1 MTAPRHDLLA
11 LTPDALAALANRGL
25 VKRAAK
31 DLDAGA
37 VPTVTLAEDG
47 TLTAA
52 FPDGAEAALP
62 AAGGLEAA
70 TCTCGA
76 SGKCRHRVGAVLA
89 YQRDQATPAT
99 ESEAAPAT
107 SEPLA
112 SPAAI
117 TDDELRER
125 FGHHA
130 LKAAEQTR
138 RAGYTARLTW
148 PGPDRPAA
156 AELPAAT
163 VSFLVPG
170 LGYVHTD
177 ATGPARDTAIVLAVW
192 AFRAALDSAE
202 HDSAAPTSAAHGS
215 AASTSAPDSTA
226 STSTAHG
233 SAVHD
238 SAAPDSA
245 APASATLDSA
255 AHDDHGTE
263 LPTTVSVGGTTATD
277 GLDDA
282 LVLAER
288 VLLDGAVGADGVLRA
303 ALQRE
308 SKALARRRAHWPVG
322 TVDDL
327 IYQLERYEDRSAAY
341 DPQRLAALL
350 AELPARARA
359 ARRAGGTPTAQILG
373 SEEAAATPL
382 TLVRLTGLGARVAAV
397 GDTRTLEI
405 YLAQPETGMVLAVQ
419 RDWPVPQDGTLTGAD
434 LAVKRLAGCKIG
446 ALASG
451 NTVTEAAS
459 RTAARALKLGTGRL
473 AKTQVLPLG
482 QAWNDLPDS
491 LRATDLDALADS
503 LAARPPALVRPRVA
517 AESLRVIAVEEVELL
532 GYDPAAQCL
541 EARIAAPKGGSAILR
556 VPHRAAA
563 PGALEAAEKAL
574 REGVLGVAGHVQRH
588 RGVLIVEPTALLTAG
603 GPVVPDF
610 APGDD
615 TAALAA
621 AADAAATDPVAA
633 AIEGALIACA
643 DLAHQG
649 LRGARE
655 PSRRRVEAA
664 ADDLKRVGLQRAAS
678 DFVHLS
684 KALAAED
691 DAAKCAAWTAA
702 AVRMLVTAELH

>member
-1 MTAPRHDLLA
+1 MTTAPRQDLLA
-11 LTPDALAALANRGL
+11 LTTDALAALANRGL

-31 DLDAGA
+31 DLDAGTA
-37 VPTVTLAEDG
+37 PAITLDDDG
-47 TLTAA
+47 ALTAA
-52 FPDGAEAALP
+52 FPDGAQAVLP

-76 SGKCRHRVGAVLA
+76 AGKCRHRVGAVLA
-89 YQRDQATPAT
+89 YQREQEAPQAEPG
-99 ESEAAPAT
+99 EPDSAAET
-107 SEPLA
+107 VA

-117 TDDELRER
+117 TDEQLRDTL
-125 FGHHA
+125 GHHA

-148 PGPDRPAA
+148 PAPDKPAV

-192 AFRAALDSAE
+192 AFRDAQE
-202 HDSAAPTSAAHGS
+202 G
-215 AASTSAPDSTA
+215 TA
-226 STSTAHG
+226 
-233 SAVHD
+233 
-238 SAAPDSA
+238 
-245 APASATLDSA
+245 
-255 AHDDHGTE
+255 
-263 LPTTVSVGGTTATD
+263 TVSVGGTDTTD
-277 GLDDA
+277 DLQDA
-282 LVLAER
+282 LTLTDR
-288 VLLDGAVGADGVLRA
+288 VLLDGAVGADPVLRA

-308 SKALARRRAHWPVG
+308 TRALTRRRAHWPAG
-322 TVDDL
+322 TLADL
-327 IYQLERYEDRSAAY
+327 TEQLERYDDRSAAY

-359 ARRAGGTPTAQILG
+359 ARHPDGTPAAQVLG
-373 SEEAAATPL
+373 SEEADATPL
-382 TLVRLTGLGARVAAV
+382 TLVRLTGLGARVTAL

-405 YLAQPETGMVLAVQ
+405 YLAQPETGMVLTVQ
-419 RDWPVPQDGTLTGAD
+419 RDWPDSPDLTGAE
-434 LAVKRLAGCKIG
+434 LATRRLAGCKIS
-446 ALASG
+446 ALAAG

-473 AKTQVLPLG
+473 ARTQVLPLG
-482 QAWNDLPDS
+482 LAWHDLPDS
-491 LRATDLDALADS
+491 LRATNLNVLADE
-503 LAARPPALVRPRVA
+503 LAARPPALVRPRVS
-517 AESLRVIAVEEVELL
+517 AESLRVISVESAELL
-532 GYDPAAQCL
+532 GYDPASQYL
-541 EARIAAPKGGSAILR
+541 YARVEAPKGGTATMR

-563 PGALEAAEKAL
+563 PGALEAVEKAL
-574 REGVLGVAGHVQRH
+574 LKGLTGVAGHLHRH
-588 RGVLIVEPTALLTAG
+588 RGELIVEPTALLTED
-603 GPVVPDF
+603 GPVVPDL

-615 TAALAA
+615 TSELAA
-621 AADAAATDPVAA
+621 AESTAATDPVSA

-655 PSRRRVEAA
+655 PSRRRVEDAA
-664 ADDLKRVGLQRAAS
+664 AELKRVGLQRAAS

-691 DAAKCAAWTAA
+691 DTAKCTAWTAA

>member
-1 MTAPRHDLLA
+1 MRADLLA

-31 DLDAGA
+31 DLDAGTVPA
-37 VPTVTLAEDG
+37 VSLADDG
-47 TLTAA
+47 TLTAV

-76 SGKCRHRVGAVLA
+76 PGKCRHRVGAVLA
-89 YQRDQATPAT
+89 YQREQQAPQADTPA
-99 ESEAAPAT
+99 
-107 SEPLA
+107 EPPVAEPVA

-117 TDDELRER
+117 TDEQLRDVL
-125 FGHHA
+125 GHHA

-138 RAGYTARLTW
+138 KAGYTARLVW
-148 PGPDRPAA
+148 PGPDRPAV

-177 ATGPARDTAIVLAVW
+177 ATGPARDANIVLAVW
-192 AFRAALDSAE
+192 AFRDAAE
-202 HDSAAPTSAAHGS
+202 G
-215 AASTSAPDSTA
+215 TA
-226 STSTAHG
+226 
-233 SAVHD
+233 
-238 SAAPDSA
+238 
-245 APASATLDSA
+245 
-255 AHDDHGTE
+255 
-263 LPTTVSVGGTTATD
+263 TVSVGGDAASD
-277 GLDDA
+277 GLA
-282 LVLAER
+282 EVLTLAER
-288 VLLDGAVGADGVLRA
+288 VLLDGATGADGVLRA

-308 SKALARRRAHWPVG
+308 SKALTRRRAHWPAG
-322 TVDDL
+322 AVDDL
-327 IYQLERYEDRSAAY
+327 VDQLQHYEDRSAAY
-341 DPQRLAALL
+341 DPLHLATLL

-359 ARRAGGTPTAQILG
+359 SSHPDGTPTAQILG

-419 RDWPVPQDGTLTGAD
+419 RDWPATETDALTGAA
-434 LAVKRLAGCKIG
+434 LASRRLAGCKIG

-482 QAWNDLPDS
+482 MAWNDLPAS
-491 LRATDLDALADS
+491 LRATDLDALAAE

-517 AESLRVIAVEEVELL
+517 AESLRVIAVEEAELL
-532 GYDPAAQCL
+532 GYDPASQCL
-541 EARIAAPKGGSAILR
+541 EGRITATNGGSARLR
-556 VPHRAAA
+556 VPHNAAA
-563 PGALEAAEKAL
+563 PGALEAVEKAL
-574 REGVLGVAGHVQRH
+574 IRGVIAVAGHVWRH
-588 RGVLIVEPTALLTAG
+588 RGALIVEPTALLTED
-603 GPVVPDF
+603 GPVIPDF

-615 TAALAA
+615 TAELA
-621 AADAAATDPVAA
+621 AADATVPIDPVAA
-633 AIEGALIACA
+633 AIEGALLACA

-655 PSRRRVEAA
+655 PSRVRVEAA
-664 ADDLKRVGLQRAAS
+664 AAELQRVGLRRAAA
-678 DFVHLS
+678 DFVQLS
-684 KALAAED
+684 KALGDED
-691 DAAKCAAWTAA
+691 GSVKCAAWTAA

>member
-1 MTAPRHDLLA
+1 VTPRHDLLA

-31 DLDAGA
+31 DLDAGTA
-37 VPTVTLAEDG
+37 PALDLAADG
-47 TLTAA
+47 TLTAT
-52 FPDGAEAALP
+52 FPDGAVAALP

-76 SGKCRHRVGAVLA
+76 AGKCRHRVGAVLA
-89 YQRDQATPAT
+89 YQRDDQAPQADS
-99 ESEAAPAT
+99 SETAPAAP
-107 SEPLA
+107 EPLS
-112 SPAAI
+112 SPAVI
-117 TDDELRER
+117 TDDELRDTL
-125 FGHHA
+125 GHHA

-163 VSFLVPG
+163 VKFLVPG

-192 AFRAALDSAE
+192 AFRAAQDSAT
-202 HDSAAPTSAAHGS
+202 HDSASEDGAE
-215 AASTSAPDSTA
+215 
-226 STSTAHG
+226 
-233 SAVHD
+233 
-238 SAAPDSA
+238 
-245 APASATLDSA
+245 PA
-255 AHDDHGTE
+255 
-263 LPTTVSVGGTTATD
+263 TVSVGGAAAD
-277 GLDDA
+277 GRDSGSSGALDNA
-282 LVLAER
+282 LTLARR

-308 SKALARRRAHWPVG
+308 SKALTRRRAHWPAG
-322 TVDDL
+322 AVDDL
-327 IYQLERYEDRSAAY
+327 INQLERYEDRSAAY

-359 ARRAGGTPTAQILG
+359 ARHTEGTPAAQILG
-373 SEEAAATPL
+373 SEEADATPL
-382 TLVRLTGLGARVAAV
+382 TLVRLTALGARVGAA

-419 RDWPVPQDGTLTGAD
+419 RDWPAPEDGTLTGAD
-434 LAVKRLAGCKIG
+434 LASRRLAGCKIG

-459 RTAARALKLGTGRL
+459 RTAARALRLGTGRL

-482 QAWNDLPDS
+482 LAWNDLPDS
-491 LRATDLDALADS
+491 LRATNLDALAEE
-503 LAARPPALVRPRVA
+503 LAARPPALVRPRVT
-517 AESLRVIAVEEVELL
+517 AESLRVIAVESVELH
-532 GYDPAAQCL
+532 GYDPAPQCL
-541 EARIAAPKGGSAILR
+541 EASVTAPKGGTALLR
-556 VPHRAAA
+556 VPHRSAA

-574 REGVLGVAGHVQRH
+574 RAGVTAVAGHVHRH
-588 RGVLIVEPTALLTAG
+588 RGALIVEPTALLTED

-615 TAALAA
+615 TAELAA
-621 AADAAATDPVAA
+621 AEEAAGTDPVSA
-633 AIEGALIACA
+633 AIEGALVACA

-649 LRGARE
+649 LRSARE
-655 PSRRRVEAA
+655 PSRRRVDAA
-664 ADDLKRVGLQRAAS
+664 AAELKRVGLPRAAN
-678 DFVHLS
+678 DFAHLS

-691 DAAKCAAWTAA
+691 DAAKCDAWTAA

>member
-1 MTAPRHDLLA
+1 MTAEPRHDLLA

-31 DLDAGA
+31 DLDAGTA
-37 VPTVTLAEDG
+37 PTVALAEDG
-47 TLTAA
+47 TLTAV
-52 FPDGAEAALP
+52 FPDGAETALP
-62 AAGGLEAA
+62 ASGGLETS

-76 SGKCRHRVGAVLA
+76 TGKCRHRVGAVLA
-89 YQRDQATPAT
+89 YQRAQDTPET
-99 ESEAAPAT
+99 APAET
-107 SEPLA
+107 EPVT

-117 TDDELRER
+117 TDEQLREAL
-125 FGHHA
+125 GHHA

-138 RAGYTARLTW
+138 RAGYTARLTL

-163 VSFLVPG
+163 VKFLVPG

-192 AFRAALDSAE
+192 AFRAALDTAG
-202 HDSAAPTSAAHGS
+202 D
-215 AASTSAPDSTA
+215 PDT
-226 STSTAHG
+226 
-233 SAVHD
+233 
-238 SAAPDSA
+238 
-245 APASATLDSA
+245 
-255 AHDDHGTE
+255 
-263 LPTTVSVGGTTATD
+263 TTVSVGGTAATD
-277 GLDDA
+277 DLGAA
-282 LVLAER
+282 LALAER

-308 SKALARRRAHWPVG
+308 SKALTRRRAHWPAG
-322 TVDDL
+322 AVDDL
-327 IYQLERYEDRSAAY
+327 IDQLERYEQRSAAY

-359 ARRAGGTPTAQILG
+359 ARHAEGTPTAQILG
-373 SEEAAATPL
+373 SEEADATPL
-382 TLVRLTGLGARVAAV
+382 TLVRLTGLGARVATE
-397 GDTRTLEI
+397 GETRTLEI

-419 RDWPVPQDGTLTGAD
+419 RDWPASEDGGPTGSE
-434 LAVKRLAGCKIG
+434 LASRRLAGCKIG

-459 RTAARALKLGTGRL
+459 RTAARALRLGTGRL

-482 QAWNDLPDS
+482 PAWNDLPDS
-491 LRATDLDALADS
+491 LRTTDLDALAVE
-503 LAARPPALVRPRVA
+503 LAARPPSLVRPRVA
-517 AESLRVIAVEEVELL
+517 AESLRVIAVEEARLL

-541 EARIAAPKGGSAILR
+541 EARISAPKGGTAILR
-556 VPHRAAA
+556 VPHRGAS
-563 PGALEAAEKAL
+563 PGALEAAEQAL
-574 REGVLGVAGHVQRH
+574 LKGIIGVAGHVHRH
-588 RGVLIVEPTALLTAG
+588 RGELIVEPTALLTED

-615 TAALAA
+615 TAELSAV
-621 AADAAATDPVAA
+621 DAVAETDPVAA
-633 AIEGALIACA
+633 AIESALIACA

-655 PSRRRVEAA
+655 PSRRRAEATA
-664 ADDLKRVGLQRAAS
+664 AELQRVGLQRAAS

-684 KALAAED
+684 KALDAGD
-691 DAAKCAAWTAA
+691 DTAKCAAWTAA

>member
-1 MTAPRHDLLA
+1 VTPRHDLLA

-31 DLDAGA
+31 DLDAGT
-37 VPTVTLAEDG
+37 VPALDLAADG
-47 TLTAA
+47 ALTAT
-52 FPDGAEAALP
+52 FPDGATAVLP
-62 AAGGLEAA
+62 GAGGLEAA

-76 SGKCRHRVGAVLA
+76 AGKCRHRVGAVLA
-89 YQRDQATPAT
+89 YQREQQAPQADSPETP
-99 ESEAAPAT
+99 SAAP
-107 SEPLA
+107 EPVP

-117 TDDELRER
+117 TDDELRAAL
-125 FGHHA
+125 GHHA

-163 VSFLVPG
+163 VKFLVPG

-192 AFRAALDSAE
+192 AFRAAAENTTEDSAE
-202 HDSAAPTSAAHGS
+202 
-215 AASTSAPDSTA
+215 
-226 STSTAHG
+226 
-233 SAVHD
+233 
-238 SAAPDSA
+238 
-245 APASATLDSA
+245 PA
-255 AHDDHGTE
+255 
-263 LPTTVSVGGTTATD
+263 TVSVGGAAATD
-277 GLDDA
+277 GLDEA
-282 LVLAER
+282 LALARR

-308 SKALARRRAHWPVG
+308 SKALTRRRAHWPAG
-322 TVDDL
+322 AVDDL

-359 ARRAGGTPTAQILG
+359 ARHPEGTPAAQILG
-373 SEEAAATPL
+373 SEEADATPL
-382 TLVRLTGLGARVAAV
+382 TLVRLTALGARVAAA
-397 GDTRTLEI
+397 GDVRTLEI

-419 RDWPVPQDGTLTGAD
+419 RDWPAPEDGTLTGAD
-434 LAVKRLAGCKIG
+434 VAARRLAGCKIG

-482 QAWNDLPDS
+482 LAWNDLPDS
-491 LRATDLDALADS
+491 LRATDLDALAEE
-503 LAARPPALVRPRVA
+503 LAARPPALVRPRIT
-517 AESLRVIAVEEVELL
+517 AESLRVIAVDSVELH
-532 GYDPAAQCL
+532 GYDPASQCL
-541 EARIAAPKGGSAILR
+541 EASVTALKGGTALLR
-556 VPHRAAA
+556 VPHRSAA

-574 REGVLGVAGHVQRH
+574 RKGVTAVAGHVHRH
-588 RGVLIVEPTALLTAG
+588 RGALIVEPTALLTED

-615 TAALAA
+615 RAELAA
-621 AADAAATDPVAA
+621 AEEAAGTDPVAA
-633 AIEGALIACA
+633 AIEGALVACA

-664 ADDLKRVGLQRAAS
+664 AADLKRVGLPRAAN

>member
-1 MTAPRHDLLA
+1 MTAEPRHDLLA

-31 DLDAGA
+31 DLDAGT
-37 VPTVTLAEDG
+37 VPTVALAADG
-47 TLTAA
+47 TLTAV
-52 FPDGAEAALP
+52 FPDGAETALP
-62 AAGGLEAA
+62 AVGGLEAS

-76 SGKCRHRVGAVLA
+76 AGKCRHRIGAVLA
-89 YQRDQATPAT
+89 YQRAQDAP
-99 ESEAAPAT
+99 EAAPAAAPPKA
-107 SEPLA
+107 EPLA
-112 SPAAI
+112 TPAAI
-117 TDDELRER
+117 TDEELREVL
-125 FGHHA
+125 GHHA
-130 LKAAEQTR
+130 LKGAEQTR

-156 AELPAAT
+156 AELPAAN

-192 AFRAALDSAE
+192 AFREAAAD
-202 HDSAAPTSAAHGS
+202 AA
-215 AASTSAPDSTA
+215 
-226 STSTAHG
+226 
-233 SAVHD
+233 
-238 SAAPDSA
+238 
-245 APASATLDSA
+245 
-255 AHDDHGTE
+255 
-263 LPTTVSVGGTTATD
+263 TVSVGGGAAAD
-277 GLDDA
+277 GLDEA
-282 LVLAER
+282 LTLAER
-288 VLLDGAVGADGVLRA
+288 VLLDGATGADGVLRA

-308 SKALARRRAHWPVG
+308 SKALTRRRAHWPAG
-322 TVDDL
+322 AVDDL
-327 IYQLERYEDRSAAY
+327 VDQLERYEDRSASY

-350 AELPARARA
+350 AELPSRARA
-359 ARRAGGTPTAQILG
+359 ARHAEGTPAAQILG
-373 SEEAAATPL
+373 SEEADATPL
-382 TLVRLTGLGARVAAV
+382 TLVRLTGLGARV
-397 GDTRTLEI
+397 GTEGETRTLEI

-419 RDWPVPQDGTLTGAD
+419 RDWPVPKNGALTGAE
-434 LAVKRLAGCKIG
+434 LASRRLAGCKIG

-459 RTAARALKLGTGRL
+459 RTAARALRLGTGRL

-482 QAWNDLPDS
+482 LAWHDLPDS
-491 LRATDLDALADS
+491 LRATNLDALADE
-503 LAARPPALVRPRVA
+503 LAARPPALVRPRVT
-517 AESLRVIAVEEVELL
+517 AESLRVIAVEEARLL
-532 GYDPAAQCL
+532 GYDPASQHLTA
-541 EARIAAPKGGSAILR
+541 EITAPKGGTALLR

-574 REGVLGVAGHVQRH
+574 LNGITAVAGHVHRH
-588 RGVLIVEPTALLTAG
+588 RGDLIVEPTALLTED

-615 TAALAA
+615 TAELAA
-621 AADAAATDPVAA
+621 SDLAPETDPVSA

-649 LRGARE
+649 LRSARE

-664 ADDLKRVGLQRAAS
+664 AAELQRVGLQRAAT

-684 KALAAED
+684 KTLADED
-691 DAAKCAAWTAA
+691 DPAKCTAWTAA

>member
-1 MTAPRHDLLA
+1 MTAEPRHDLLA
-11 LTPDALAALANRGL
+11 LTTDALAALANRGL

-31 DLDAGA
+31 DLDAGT
-37 VPTVTLAEDG
+37 VPEVALADDG
-47 TLTAA
+47 TLTAV

-76 SGKCRHRVGAVLA
+76 TGKCRHRVGAVLA
-89 YQRDQATPAT
+89 YQRVQEAPAT
-99 ESEAAPAT
+99 EPADPDTTADAAP
-107 SEPLA
+107 EPA
-112 SPAAI
+112 GPIANPAAI
-117 TDDELRER
+117 TDEALREVL
-125 FGHHA
+125 GHHA

-163 VSFLVPG
+163 VTFLVPG

-192 AFRAALDSAE
+192 AFRAALE
-202 HDSAAPTSAAHGS
+202 
-215 AASTSAPDSTA
+215 STAPDGAESE
-226 STSTAHG
+226 
-233 SAVHD
+233 
-238 SAAPDSA
+238 
-245 APASATLDSA
+245 SATVAGTALD
-255 AHDDHGTE
+255 GTAPE
-263 LPTTVSVGGTTATD
+263 PPTTVSVGGGTAA
-277 GLDDA
+277 DA
-282 LVLAER
+282 LEDALALAER

-308 SKALARRRAHWPVG
+308 SKSLTRRRAHWPAG
-322 TVDDL
+322 AVDDL
-327 IYQLERYEDRSAAY
+327 IEQLERYEDRSAAY

-350 AELPARARA
+350 AELPARSRA
-359 ARRAGGTPTAQILG
+359 ARHSAGTPTAQVLG

-382 TLVRLTGLGARVAAV
+382 TLVRLTGLGARVTAA
-397 GDTRTLEI
+397 GDTRALEI

-419 RDWPVPQDGTLTGAD
+419 RDWPVPQDATLTGAEI
-434 LAVKRLAGCKIG
+434 AAKRLAGCKIG
-446 ALASG
+446 ALAAG

-482 QAWNDLPDS
+482 LAWNDLPDS
-491 LRATDLDALADS
+491 LRATDLDALAEE

-517 AESLRVIAVEEVELL
+517 AESLRVIAVEDVELL
-532 GYDPAAQCL
+532 GYDPASQCL

-556 VPHRAAA
+556 VPHRVAA

-574 REGVLGVAGHVQRH
+574 LKGVTAVAGHVQRH
-588 RGVLIVEPTALLTAG
+588 RGVLIVEPTALLTAD

-615 TAALAA
+615 TAELAA
-621 AADAAATDPVAA
+621 AGANAATDPVAA
-633 AIEGALIACA
+633 AVEDALTVCA

-664 ADDLKRVGLQRAAS
+664 AADLERVGLHRAAS

-691 DAAKCAAWTAA
+691 DPAKCAAWIAA

>member
-1 MTAPRHDLLA
+1 MTTEPRHDLLA

-31 DLDAGA
+31 DLDAGT
-37 VPTVTLAEDG
+37 VPTVDLAEDG
-47 TLTAA
+47 TLTAV
-52 FPDGAEAALP
+52 FPDGAETALP
-62 AAGGLEAA
+62 ATGGLEAA

-89 YQRDQATPAT
+89 YQREHQAP
-99 ESEAAPAT
+99 EA
-107 SEPLA
+107 EPLEA
-112 SPAAI
+112 EPAPSPAAI
-117 TDDELRER
+117 TDEQLREAL
-125 FGHHA
+125 GHHA

-138 RAGYTARLTW
+138 RTGYTARLTW
-148 PGPDRPAA
+148 PGPDRPAV

-192 AFRAALDSAE
+192 AFRAALDSASQ
-202 HDSAAPTSAAHGS
+202 DSASQDSASQDSTSETSAAQ
-215 AASTSAPDSTA
+215 TSAPE
-226 STSTAHG
+226 TSAG
-233 SAVHD
+233 PP
-238 SAAPDSA
+238 SAAALES
-245 APASATLDSA
+245 
-255 AHDDHGTE
+255 
-263 LPTTVSVGGTTATD
+263 TTVSVGGTAVTD
-277 GLDDA
+277 GLDEA
-282 LVLAER
+282 LILAER

-308 SKALARRRAHWPVG
+308 SKTLTRRRAHWPAG

-327 IYQLERYEDRSAAY
+327 IDQLERYEDRSAAY

-359 ARRAGGTPTAQILG
+359 ARRDTSERHAAGTPAAQILG
-373 SEEAAATPL
+373 SEEADATPL
-382 TLVRLTGLGARVAAV
+382 TLVRLTGLGARVATE

-419 RDWPVPQDGTLTGAD
+419 RDWPVPENGTLTGAD
-434 LAVKRLAGCKIG
+434 IASRRLAGCKIG

-491 LRATDLDALADS
+491 LRANDLDALAEE

-517 AESLRVIAVEEVELL
+517 AESLRVIAVEAVEPL
-532 GYDPAAQCL
+532 GYDPASQRL
-541 EARIAAPKGGSAILR
+541 EARIAAPKGGTAILR
-556 VPHRAAA
+556 VTHRSAA

-574 REGVLGVAGHVQRH
+574 SKGVIAVAGHVHRH
-588 RGVLIVEPTALLTAG
+588 RGELIVEPTALLTED

-610 APGDD
+610 VSGDD
-615 TAALAA
+615 TAELTAA
-621 AADAAATDPVAA
+621 AAASAADPVGA

-655 PSRRRVEAA
+655 PSRRRVEVAA
-664 ADDLKRVGLQRAAS
+664 AELKHVGLPRAAS

-684 KALAAED
+684 KALAGED
-691 DAAKCAAWTAA
+691 DSAKCASWTAA
-702 AVRMLVTAELH
+702 AVRILVTAELH

>member
-1 MTAPRHDLLA
+1 MTAEPRHDLLA

-31 DLDAGA
+31 DLDAGTA
-37 VPTVTLAEDG
+37 PTVTLAEDG
-47 TLTAA
+47 TLTAV
-52 FPDGAEAALP
+52 FPDGAETALP
-62 AAGGLEAA
+62 AAGGLEAS

-89 YQRDQATPAT
+89 YQRAQAAPETAPAAT
-99 ESEAAPAT
+99 EPV
-107 SEPLA
+107 A

-117 TDDELRER
+117 TDEELRGTL
-125 FGHHA
+125 GHHA

-163 VSFLVPG
+163 VKFLVPG

-177 ATGPARDTAIVLAVW
+177 ATGPARDAAIVLAVW
-192 AFRAALDSAE
+192 AFRDAE
-202 HDSAAPTSAAHGS
+202 
-215 AASTSAPDSTA
+215 PDA
-226 STSTAHG
+226 I
-233 SAVHD
+233 
-238 SAAPDSA
+238 
-245 APASATLDSA
+245 
-255 AHDDHGTE
+255 
-263 LPTTVSVGGTTATD
+263 TVSVGGAVATD
-277 GLDDA
+277 GLDAA
-282 LVLAER
+282 LGAALDQALTLAER

-308 SKALARRRAHWPVG
+308 SQALTRRRAHWPAG
-322 TVDDL
+322 AVDDL
-327 IYQLERYEDRSAAY
+327 IDQLERYEERSAAY
-341 DPQRLAALL
+341 DPQRLAVLL

-359 ARRAGGTPTAQILG
+359 ARHREGTPTAQVLG
-373 SEEAAATPL
+373 SEEADATPL
-382 TLVRLTGLGARVAAV
+382 TLVRLTGLGARVGTE

-419 RDWPVPQDGTLTGAD
+419 RDWPVAENGGPTGSE
-434 LAVKRLAGCKIG
+434 LASRRLAGCKIG

-459 RTAARALKLGTGRL
+459 RTAARALRLGTGRL

-482 QAWNDLPDS
+482 LAWNDLPDS
-491 LRATDLDALADS
+491 LRTTDLDALAEE

-517 AESLRVIAVEEVELL
+517 AESLRVIAVEEARLL
-532 GYDPAAQCL
+532 GYDPASQCL
-541 EARIAAPKGGSAILR
+541 EARISAPKGGTAILR
-556 VPHRAAA
+556 VPHRGAA
-563 PGALEAAEKAL
+563 PGALEAAEQAL
-574 REGVLGVAGHVQRH
+574 LKGVIGVAGHVHRH
-588 RGVLIVEPTALLTAG
+588 RGELIVEPTALLTED
-603 GPVVPDF
+603 GPVIPDF

-615 TAALAA
+615 TAELAA
-621 AADAAATDPVAA
+621 VDAAAETDPVAA
-633 AIEGALIACA
+633 AIEGALTACA

-655 PSRRRVEAA
+655 PSRRRVDATAA
-664 ADDLKRVGLQRAAS
+664 ELQRVGLQRAAS

-684 KALAAED
+684 KSLAGGD
-691 DAAKCAAWTAA
+691 DTAKCAAWTAA
-702 AVRMLVTAELH
+702 VVRILVTAELH

>member
-1 MTAPRHDLLA
+1 MTPRNDLLA

-31 DLDAGA
+31 DLDAGTA
-37 VPTVTLAEDG
+37 PALDLAADG
-47 TLTAA
+47 TLTAT
-52 FPDGAEAALP
+52 FPDGAIAALP
-62 AAGGLEAA
+62 AAGGLESA

-76 SGKCRHRVGAVLA
+76 AGKCRHRVGAVLA
-89 YQRDQATPAT
+89 YQRENQAPQADSP
-99 ESEAAPAT
+99 EAEPAAP
-107 SEPLA
+107 EPA
-112 SPAAI
+112 SSPAVI
-117 TDDELRER
+117 TDDELRDTL
-125 FGHHA
+125 GHHA

-163 VSFLVPG
+163 VKFLVPG

-192 AFRAALDSAE
+192 AFRAAIENTTEDSPE
-202 HDSAAPTSAAHGS
+202 PS
-215 AASTSAPDSTA
+215 
-226 STSTAHG
+226 
-233 SAVHD
+233 
-238 SAAPDSA
+238 
-245 APASATLDSA
+245 
-255 AHDDHGTE
+255 
-263 LPTTVSVGGTTATD
+263 TVSVGGTAATD
-277 GLDDA
+277 GLDEA
-282 LVLAER
+282 LALARR

-308 SKALARRRAHWPVG
+308 SKALTRRRAHWPAG
-322 TVDDL
+322 AVDDL

-359 ARRAGGTPTAQILG
+359 ARHPEGTPAAQVLG
-373 SEEAAATPL
+373 SEEADATPL
-382 TLVRLTGLGARVAAV
+382 TLVRLTALGARVAAA

-419 RDWPVPQDGTLTGAD
+419 RDWPAPEDGALTGAD
-434 LAVKRLAGCKIG
+434 LASRRLAGCKIG

-482 QAWNDLPDS
+482 LAWNDLPDS
-491 LRATDLDALADS
+491 LRATNLDALAEE
-503 LAARPPALVRPRVA
+503 LAARPPALVRPRVT
-517 AESLRVIAVEEVELL
+517 AESLRVIAVEAVELH
-532 GYDPAAQCL
+532 GYDPASQCL
-541 EARIAAPKGGSAILR
+541 EASVTAPKGGTALLR
-556 VPHRAAA
+556 VPHRSAA

-574 REGVLGVAGHVQRH
+574 RKGVTAVAGHVHRH
-588 RGVLIVEPTALLTAG
+588 RGALIVEPTALLTED

-615 TAALAA
+615 SAELAA
-621 AADAAATDPVAA
+621 AEEAAGTDPVSA
-633 AIEGALIACA
+633 AIEGALVACA

-664 ADDLKRVGLQRAAS
+664 AAELKRVGLPRAAS
-678 DFVHLS
+678 NFAHLS

-691 DAAKCAAWTAA
+691 DAAKCDAWTAA

>member
-1 MTAPRHDLLA
+1 VTAEPRHDLLA
-11 LTPDALAALANRGL
+11 LTTDALAALANRGL

-37 VPTVTLAEDG
+37 VPEVALTDDG
-47 TLTAA
+47 TLTAV
-52 FPDGAEAALP
+52 FPDGAETALP
-62 AAGGLEAA
+62 AAGGLESA

-76 SGKCRHRVGAVLA
+76 TGKCRHRVGAVLA
-89 YQRDQATPAT
+89 YQRVQATSAT
-99 ESEAAPAT
+99 EPAEAEAGAAP
-107 SEPLA
+107 EPA
-112 SPAAI
+112 PEPIANPAAI
-117 TDDELRER
+117 TDEALREVL
-125 FGHHA
+125 GHHA

-163 VSFLVPG
+163 VTFLVPG

-192 AFRAALDSAE
+192 AFRAALDSA
-202 HDSAAPTSAAHGS
+202 
-215 AASTSAPDSTA
+215 
-226 STSTAHG
+226 
-233 SAVHD
+233 
-238 SAAPDSA
+238 APDSA
-245 APASATLDSA
+245 SADSA
-255 AHDDHGTE
+255 STDSDAPE
-263 LPTTVSVGGTTATD
+263 PPTTVSVGGGTATD
-277 GLDDA
+277 GLDDTLA
-282 LVLAER
+282 LAER

-308 SKALARRRAHWPVG
+308 SKTLTRRRAHWPAG
-322 TVDDL
+322 AVDDL
-327 IYQLERYEDRSAAY
+327 IEQLERYEDRSAAY
-341 DPQRLAALL
+341 DPLRFAALL

-359 ARRAGGTPTAQILG
+359 ARHAGGTPTAQVLG

-382 TLVRLTGLGARVAAV
+382 TLVRLTGLGARVAAA

-419 RDWPVPQDGTLTGAD
+419 RDWPVPQDGTLTGAEI
-434 LAVKRLAGCKIG
+434 AAKRLAGCKIG
-446 ALASG
+446 ALAAG

-482 QAWNDLPDS
+482 LAWNDLPDA
-491 LRATDLDALADS
+491 LRATDLDALAET

-517 AESLRVIAVEEVELL
+517 AESLRVIAVEEAELL
-532 GYDPAAQCL
+532 GYDPASQCL

-556 VPHRAAA
+556 VAHSGAA

-574 REGVLGVAGHVQRH
+574 LKGVTAVAGHVHRH
-588 RGVLIVEPTALLTAG
+588 RGVLIVEPTALLTED

-615 TAALAA
+615 TAELAA
-621 AADAAATDPVAA
+621 AGATAATDPVAA
-633 AIEGALIACA
+633 AVEDALTVCA

-684 KALAAED
+684 KALGAED
-691 DAAKCAAWTAA
+691 DTAKCAAWTAA

>member
-1 MTAPRHDLLA
+1 MRADLLA

-37 VPTVTLAEDG
+37 VPTVSLAEDG
-47 TLTAA
+47 TLTAV
-52 FPDGAEAALP
+52 FPDGAEAVLP
-62 AAGGLEAA
+62 AAGGLEGA

-76 SGKCRHRVGAVLA
+76 PGKCRHRVGAVLA
-89 YQRDQATPAT
+89 YQREQQAPQQDPPA
-99 ESEAAPAT
+99 
-107 SEPLA
+107 EPPVVEPVA

-117 TDDELRER
+117 TDEQLREVL
-125 FGHHA
+125 GHHA

-138 RAGYTARLTW
+138 KAGYTARLVW
-148 PGPDRPAA
+148 PGPDRPAV

-177 ATGPARDTAIVLAVW
+177 ATGPARDANIVLAVW
-192 AFRAALDSAE
+192 AFRDAAE
-202 HDSAAPTSAAHGS
+202 G
-215 AASTSAPDSTA
+215 TA
-226 STSTAHG
+226 TA
-233 SAVHD
+233 
-238 SAAPDSA
+238 
-245 APASATLDSA
+245 
-255 AHDDHGTE
+255 
-263 LPTTVSVGGTTATD
+263 TVSVGGDAASD
-277 GLDDA
+277 GLAEA
-282 LVLAER
+282 LTLAER
-288 VLLDGAVGADGVLRA
+288 VLLDGATGADGVLRA

-308 SKALARRRAHWPVG
+308 SKALTRRRAHWPAG
-322 TVDDL
+322 AVDALVD
-327 IYQLERYEDRSAAY
+327 QLQHYEDRSAAY
-341 DPQRLAALL
+341 DPLHLATLL

-359 ARRAGGTPTAQILG
+359 SSRRSEAQSDGTPTAQILG

-419 RDWPVPQDGTLTGAD
+419 RDWPATEADALTGAA
-434 LAVKRLAGCKIG
+434 LASRRLAGCKIG

-482 QAWNDLPDS
+482 SAWNDLPAS
-491 LRATDLDALADS
+491 LRATDLDALAAE

-517 AESLRVIAVEEVELL
+517 AESLRVIALEEAELL
-532 GYDPAAQCL
+532 GYDPASQCL
-541 EARIAAPKGGSAILR
+541 EGRITATNGGSARLR
-556 VPHRAAA
+556 VPHNAAA
-563 PGALEAAEKAL
+563 PGALEAVEKAL
-574 REGVLGVAGHVQRH
+574 TRGVIAVAGHVRRH
-588 RGVLIVEPTALLTAG
+588 RGVLIVEPTALLTED
-603 GPVVPDF
+603 GPVIPDF

-615 TAALAA
+615 TAELA
-621 AADAAATDPVAA
+621 AADATAPTDPVAA
-633 AIEGALIACA
+633 AIEGALLACA

-655 PSRRRVEAA
+655 PSRVRVEAA
-664 ADDLKRVGLQRAAS
+664 AAELRRVGLQRAAAG
-678 DFVHLS
+678 FVQLS
-684 KALAAED
+684 KALGDED
-691 DAAKCAAWTAA
+691 GSAKCAAWTAA
-702 AVRMLVTAELH
+702 TVRMLVTAELH

>member
-1 MTAPRHDLLA
+1 VTAEPRHDLLA
-11 LTPDALAALANRGL
+11 LTTDALAALANRGL

-37 VPTVTLAEDG
+37 VPEVALADDG
-47 TLTAA
+47 TLTAV
-52 FPDGAEAALP
+52 FPDGAEAVLP
-62 AAGGLEAA
+62 ASGGLETA

-76 SGKCRHRVGAVLA
+76 TGKCRHRVGAVLA
-89 YQRDQATPAT
+89 YQQQTPAT
-99 ESEAAPAT
+99 EPADPGIDPGTETAPEPAADPI
-107 SEPLA
+107 A

-117 TDDELRER
+117 TDEALRETL
-125 FGHHA
+125 GHHA

-163 VSFLVPG
+163 VTFLVPG

-192 AFRAALDSAE
+192 AFRAALGN
-202 HDSAAPTSAAHGS
+202 T
-215 AASTSAPDSTA
+215 APDSTTMDGA
-226 STSTAHG
+226 TLG
-233 SAVHD
+233 G
-238 SAAPDSA
+238 AAPE
-245 APASATLDSA
+245 
-255 AHDDHGTE
+255 GT
-263 LPTTVSVGGTTATD
+263 TTVSVGGGTD
-277 GLDDA
+277 GPDVALDQA
-282 LVLAER
+282 LTLAER

-308 SKALARRRAHWPVG
+308 SKTLTRRRAHWPAGV
-322 TVDDL
+322 VDDL
-327 IYQLERYEDRSAAY
+327 IEQLERYEDRSAAY

-359 ARRAGGTPTAQILG
+359 ARRRSEAPSNGTPATQVLG

-382 TLVRLTGLGARVAAV
+382 TLVRLTGLGARVATA

-419 RDWPVPQDGTLTGAD
+419 RDWPVPEDGTLTGAEI
-434 LAVKRLAGCKIG
+434 AAKRLAGCKIG
-446 ALASG
+446 ALAAG

-482 QAWNDLPDS
+482 LAWNDLPDS
-491 LRATDLDALADS
+491 LRAADLDALAEE

-517 AESLRVIAVEEVELL
+517 AESLRVIAVDDVELL
-532 GYDPAAQCL
+532 GYDPASQCL
-541 EARIAAPKGGSAILR
+541 EARVSAPKGGTAILR

-563 PGALEAAEKAL
+563 PGALEAAENAL
-574 REGVLGVAGHVQRH
+574 RKGVASVAGHVHRH
-588 RGVLIVEPTALLTAG
+588 RGVLIVEPTALLTED

-615 TAALAA
+615 TAELAA
-621 AADAAATDPVAA
+621 VGATAATDPVAA
-633 AIEGALIACA
+633 AVEDALTVCA

-655 PSRRRVEAA
+655 PSRRRVETAA
-664 ADDLKRVGLQRAAS
+664 SDLKRVGLQRAAG
-678 DFVHLS
+678 DFVHLYQ
-684 KALAAED
+684 ALAAED
-691 DAAKCAAWTAA
+691 DTAKCAAWTAA

>member
-1 MTAPRHDLLA
+1 VTHEPRHDLLA

-31 DLDAGA
+31 DLDAGTA
-37 VPTVTLAEDG
+37 PAITLAEDG

-52 FPDGAEAALP
+52 FPDGAETALP
-62 AAGGLEAA
+62 TAGGLEAS

-76 SGKCRHRVGAVLA
+76 AGKCRHRVGAVLA
-89 YQRDQATPAT
+89 YQRANEAP
-99 ESEAAPAT
+99 EAAPAAA
-107 SEPLA
+107 PPQAAPVA

-117 TDDELRER
+117 TDEALRDTL
-125 FGHHA
+125 GHHA

-148 PGPDRPAA
+148 PGPDLPAA

-163 VSFLVPG
+163 VKFLVPG

-177 ATGPARDTAIVLAVW
+177 ATGPARATAIVLAVW
-192 AFRAALDSAE
+192 AFREAAEGA
-202 HDSAAPTSAAHGS
+202 
-215 AASTSAPDSTA
+215 
-226 STSTAHG
+226 
-233 SAVHD
+233 
-238 SAAPDSA
+238 
-245 APASATLDSA
+245 
-255 AHDDHGTE
+255 
-263 LPTTVSVGGTTATD
+263 TTVSVGGTAAATD
-277 GLDDA
+277 DLDTA
-282 LVLAER
+282 LNAALALTER

-308 SKALARRRAHWPVG
+308 SKTLTRRRAHWPAG
-322 TVDDL
+322 AVDDL
-327 IYQLERYEDRSAAY
+327 IDQLERYEDRSAAY

-359 ARRAGGTPTAQILG
+359 AKHPDGTPPAQVLG
-373 SEEAAATPL
+373 SEESDATPL
-382 TLVRLTGLGARVAAV
+382 TLVRLTGLGARVATE
-397 GDTRTLEI
+397 GETRTLEI

-419 RDWPVPQDGTLTGAD
+419 RDWPVPEDDTLHGHA
-434 LAVKRLAGCKIG
+434 LAARRLAGCKIG

-482 QAWNDLPDS
+482 LAWNDLPDS
-491 LRATDLDALADS
+491 LRTTDLDALAEE

-517 AESLRVIAVEEVELL
+517 AESLRVIAVEASELL
-532 GYDPAAQCL
+532 GYDPASQCL
-541 EARIAAPKGGSAILR
+541 EARISAPKGGTAILR
-556 VPHRAAA
+556 VPHRSAS
-563 PGALEAAEKAL
+563 PGALEAAEQAL
-574 REGVLGVAGHVQRH
+574 LRGLTGVAGHVHRH
-588 RGVLIVEPTALLTAG
+588 RGELIVEPTALLTED

-615 TAALAA
+615 TAELAA
-621 AADAAATDPVAA
+621 AEETAATDPVSA

-664 ADDLKRVGLQRAAS
+664 AAELQRVGLGRAAS

-691 DAAKCAAWTAA
+691 DTAKCAAWTAA